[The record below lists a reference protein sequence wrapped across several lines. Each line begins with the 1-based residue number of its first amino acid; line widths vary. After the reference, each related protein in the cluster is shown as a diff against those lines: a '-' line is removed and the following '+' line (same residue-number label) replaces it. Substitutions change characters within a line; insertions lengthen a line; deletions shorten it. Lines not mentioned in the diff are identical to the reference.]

1 MNLDI
6 VEIDATQRGRRCWL
20 HEPLTRSITIKAV
33 VFGSTVAGFNIGG
46 GSAFVFA
53 HSSTMVAAP
62 ASVENHPAVAT
73 NTPMVTSLATWRLIM
88 ILLKV
93 WLGYPLCS
101 IYSAAS
107 TNSGGAAK
115 ATPRGE
121 RGKRWR
127 SPFQGEI
134 DHPGDVERQELRGQ

>member
-53 HSSTMVAAP
+53 HSSMMVAAP
-62 ASVENHPAVAT
+62 AGVQNHPAVAT

-101 IYSAAS
+101 I
-107 TNSGGAAK
+107 SGLDQFG
-115 ATPRGE
+115 
-121 RGKRWR
+121 W
-127 SPFQGEI
+127 SS
-134 DHPGDVERQELRGQ
+134 